1 MDSHTKGE
9 PTTPSTVLDC
19 IVAIQRVGS
28 GQFTSRFAEEGQQFF
43 ASFYGAPFFALS
55 RLAPEAIDRLDSNLL
70 LITSDITLAADGGR
84 WLSLYARAFRPT
96 NKLNLAVCVPT
107 KPRSL
112 KPPKPLLFQ
121 PPQQIL
127 VKDWRK
133 HLEALDVPPDVLIF
147 QPMSFD
153 DLASAADELCRHAAG
168 CKMLMPC
175 STLLDALVARQLLDG
190 HGYAVGEVVGYPLSG
205 EAPQHHAPGA
215 WWLSATIPTASD
227 AKPVSAEL
235 TEQLRLAH
243 WIFHDHLRQAKDQKD
258 RALHAAIYGTR
269 STEKVEDTDA
279 TKAVR
284 TRPWG
289 GICLSTGRFFSEA
302 SDVGSGFRWEEKAL
316 SADLL
321 ATAPVEG
328 TARTQDED
336 RLALTLWLAKAMTE
350 EARRDEPL
358 LPGHEND
365 DTKAPDSVDEDLQA
379 TQMASSSKEP
389 SAIEAESSVP
399 VVSGISADPVHAAPA
414 PAPIRSRLSRSAGT
428 VNVLALVALLGKAGA
443 TSAPAFEKAKKL
455 VLDWLANKG
464 FRSLDAAGNH
474 HVEHVDGEVTIE
486 TDDQGIWA
494 LRFDDR
500 RSMEDGAIWRVEV
513 TLLGKGAAAISVRMA
528 QVRSSEDAPP
538 PVASGAPGV
547 VAKIAQQIGL
557 QDAGVALVD
566 AAQQLK
572 GSKDAPWLLQQ
583 LLNPHRSQPVIVV
596 SGNVDQSADRLAKRL
611 VGVAHVVRIDNA
623 LSDSLIRAFGRDRS
637 VYGNAVRLYRPGF
650 TADSDAYPHPIWA
663 LKGTV
668 LPKWL
673 ADDLFEHACAI
684 SLEVGDLEERAPSFQ
699 AVRSLLAEGR
709 QAASEHRLAELRRQA
724 ESLASSAEEKISQL
738 QAINQELEAALSEQK
753 TQNRHLLELATQ
765 ADGELQTTRRERNAA
780 LEEVRQLKFQI
791 SNQWNEVET
800 GYVESDDQVEYP
812 DNWGDLE
819 TWVELYGQDRL
830 VLHPKAIKAAQES
843 PFKDIPLAYKAMDYL
858 VRFYVPMRTRSADDT
873 DAYQRSKQAL
883 AELGLEE
890 SDVGTADEIKRYK
903 QEYKRQYDGREV
915 TLDRHLKRGVG
926 FGGEFQFRLYFYYDD
941 KAEKVLVGHMPTHLT
956 NRLTHNG

>member
-1 MDSHTKGE
+1 MMESPANGNLAS
-9 PTTPSTVLDC
+9 PITVMDC
-19 IVAIQRVGS
+19 IAAIQGVGS

-84 WLSLYARAFRPT
+84 WLSLYAKAFRPT
-96 NKLNLAVCVPT
+96 TKLNLAVCVPS

-133 HLEALDVPPDVLIF
+133 HLEALDAPPDVLIF
-147 QPMSFD
+147 QPPSFD
-153 DLASAADELCRHAAG
+153 DLVSAADELCRHAAG
-168 CKMLMPC
+168 RKVLVTCA
-175 STLLDALVARQLLDG
+175 TLLDSLIARQLMDG
-190 HGYAVGEVVGYPLSG
+190 HGYAIGEAIGFPLS
-205 EAPQHHAPGA
+205 EEEPQHHAPGA
-215 WWLSATIPTASD
+215 WWFSAIIPAACD
-227 AKPVSAEL
+227 AKPVSPEFIAP
-235 TEQLRLAH
+235 LRLAYR
-243 WIFHDHLRQAKDQKD
+243 IFHGHLRQAKDGKD
-258 RALHAAIYGTR
+258 RELLAAIYATR

-279 TKAVR
+279 VRAVR
-284 TRPWG
+284 ILPAG
-289 GICLSTGRFFSEA
+289 GICLSTGRFFSEVA
-302 SDVGSGFRWEEKAL
+302 GDDDRGFRWEEKVL

-321 ATAPVEG
+321 TTAPEES

-350 EARRDEPL
+350 EAHREEPV
-358 LPGHEND
+358 LPEHEND
-365 DTKAPDSVDEDLQA
+365 DTKGPDSVDEA
-379 TQMASSSKEP
+379 TQMASPSKEP

-399 VVSGISADPVHAAPA
+399 VVSGISADPVDAAPA
-414 PAPIRSRLSRSAGT
+414 PTRSRLSRSAGT
-428 VNVLALVALLGKAGA
+428 VNVLALAALLGKAGS
-443 TSAPAFEKAKKL
+443 TSAPAFERAKKL

-566 AAQQLK
+566 AAQQLT
-572 GSKDAPWLLQQ
+572 GSKDAPRFLQQ

-623 LSDSLIRAFGRDRS
+623 LSDSLIRTFGRDRS

-650 TADSDAYPHPIWA
+650 TADSDAYQHPIWA

-699 AVRSLLAEGR
+699 AIRNLLAEGR

-724 ESLASSAEEKISQL
+724 EGLASSAEEKISQL

-812 DNWGDLE
+812 DNWDDLE
-819 TWVELYGQDRL
+819 TWVELYGQGRL
-830 VLHPKAIKAAQES
+830 VLHPKAIKAAHES

-858 VRFYVPMRTRSADDT
+858 VRYYVPMRTRSADDT